1 MTRWSKLWLAT
12 FGLALVGCGDGDP
25 PSDDPSTGA
34 LLPWSEGNSW
44 TYKVT
49 DSATGTVT
57 RKVTKIMPT
66 EAVSGT
72 GPNKDTLAN
81 KVVTSKEDGNDETHS
96 WQALV
101 GDKVVRYREVAF
113 ASGAPDLEEHWDPF
127 KLRVDGS
134 PSRAKSGPSWV
145 EKYAE
150 TKTKLKSGVV
160 EGPFDRRDT
169 WQVLKEAE
177 KVSVPAGE
185 FDALVVTRASG
196 SDSTKTYYFV
206 RGVGKVKETGANQT
220 EELEDYDL
228 KE

>member
-1 MTRWSKLWLAT
+1 MKRWSKLWLTT

-25 PSDDPSTGA
+25 PSDDPSAGA
-34 LLPWSEGNSW
+34 LLPWGDGYSW

-49 DSATGTVT
+49 DNATGTVT
-57 RKVTKIMPT
+57 RKVTTVMPA
-66 EAVSGT
+66 EPVGGT
-72 GPNKDTLAN
+72 GPNKDTMAN

-96 WQALV
+96 WQAPV

-113 ASGAPDLEEHWDPF
+113 ASGTPDLEEHWVPF

-134 PSRAKSGPSWV
+134 PSRTKSGPSWV

-150 TKTKLKSGVV
+150 TKIKDGVA

-177 KVSVPAGE
+177 KVTVPAGE
-185 FDALVVTRASG
+185 FDAFVVTRASS
-196 SDSTKTYYFV
+196 SDSVKSYYFV

-220 EELEDYDL
+220 EELESYDL
-228 KE
+228 KD

>member
-1 MTRWSKLWLAT
+1 MKRCSKLWFASL
-12 FGLALVGCGDGDP
+12 GLALLGCGDGDP
-25 PSDDPSTGA
+25 SSDDPSAGA

-49 DSATGTVT
+49 DNRTGTVT
-57 RKVTKIMPT
+57 RKVTTIKPA
-66 EAVSGT
+66 EPVGGT

-96 WQALV
+96 WQAVV
-101 GDKVVRYREVAF
+101 GDKVVRYRELAL
-113 ASGAPDLEEHWDPF
+113 ASGTPDLEEHWDPF

-134 PSRAKSGPSWV
+134 PSRTKAGPSWV

-150 TKTKLKSGVV
+150 TKIKNGVV
-160 EGPFDRRDT
+160 DGPFDRRDT

-177 KVSVPAGE
+177 KVIVPAGE
-185 FDALVVTRASG
+185 FDAFVLTRASG
-196 SDSTKTYYFV
+196 SDSTKSYYFV

-220 EELEDYDL
+220 EELESYDL
-228 KE
+228 AK